1 MKKILIGVAGLAIV
15 IAGGLAFVWSNLDGI
30 VKDSIQTYGSQATQT
45 EVRVAGVK
53 LELEAGKAAISGL
66 TVANPAG
73 FSDPNIFELGN
84 IVTKIDVSTIRQN
97 PIVID
102 EIIISAPVI
111 VYEINKS
118 GLSNV
123 DVLKKQLGISAGE
136 SSAKGSNNAGDELK
150 MIIRKLIV
158 EGGKAKV
165 RIAALGDAEQTVNLP
180 RIELTD
186 VGKQSGG
193 ATAAEVAQLLT
204 SRLLGNVKG
213 SVAALGVNK
222 FLGKSA
228 DAFSKGAK
236 GAMGAVG
243 NAGGAIGS
251 GASGAAGSA
260 GDAVKGLFG
269 K

>member
-1 MKKILIGVAGLAIV
+1 MKKVLIGVVGLAVV

-30 VKDSIQTYGSQATQT
+30 VKDSIQTYGSEATQT
-45 EVRVAGVK
+45 QVSVGDVK
-53 LELEAGKAAISGL
+53 LELEAGTASIRAL
-66 TVANPAG
+66 TVANPVG
-73 FSDPNIFELGN
+73 FSDPNIFELGQ
-84 IVTKIDVSTIRQN
+84 IFTKIDVSTIRQN

-102 EIIISAPVI
+102 EIIISAPVV
-111 VYEINKS
+111 VYEINKA

-150 MIIRKLIV
+150 MIIRKLVV
-158 EGGKAKV
+158 EGSKAKV

-186 VGKQSGG
+186 VGKKSGG
-193 ATAAEVAQLLT
+193 ATAAEVAQLL
-204 SRLLGNVKG
+204 SSKLLGNVKG

-236 GAMGAVG
+236 GAMGKVG
-243 NAGGAIGS
+243 NVGGALGS
-251 GASGAAGSA
+251 GASGAAGTAS
-260 GDAVKGLFG
+260 DAVKGLFG

>member
-123 DVLKKQLGISAGE
+123 DVLKKQLN
-136 SSAKGSNNAGDELK
+136 AKRNVMLK
-150 MIIRKLIV
+150 KL
-158 EGGKAKV
+158 KLK
-165 RIAALGDAEQTVNLP
+165 
-180 RIELTD
+180 
-186 VGKQSGG
+186 
-193 ATAAEVAQLLT
+193 
-204 SRLLGNVKG
+204 
-213 SVAALGVNK
+213 
-222 FLGKSA
+222 
-228 DAFSKGAK
+228 
-236 GAMGAVG
+236 
-243 NAGGAIGS
+243 
-251 GASGAAGSA
+251 
-260 GDAVKGLFG
+260 
-269 K
+269 

>member
-1 MKKILIGVAGLAIV
+1 
-15 IAGGLAFVWSNLDGI
+15 
-30 VKDSIQTYGSQATQT
+30 
-45 EVRVAGVK
+45 
-53 LELEAGKAAISGL
+53 
-66 TVANPAG
+66 
-73 FSDPNIFELGN
+73 
-84 IVTKIDVSTIRQN
+84 
-97 PIVID
+97 
-102 EIIISAPVI
+102 
-111 VYEINKS
+111 
-118 GLSNV
+118 
-123 DVLKKQLGISAGE
+123 
-136 SSAKGSNNAGDELK
+136 
-150 MIIRKLIV
+150 
-158 EGGKAKV
+158 
-165 RIAALGDAEQTVNLP
+165 LGDAEQTVNLP